1 MKRITEE
8 YKRWINTDD
17 DDDDEDEREISG
29 VKLRSVMV
37 KHVMIST
44 KLDVHYNTL
53 IRETDENEN
62 KN

>member
-1 MKRITEE
+1 MERITEE
-8 YKRWINTDD
+8 HKRWINNDD
-17 DDDDEDEREISG
+17 DDEREISG